1 MWLYAQP
8 WLPLITI
15 TLAAGPS
22 EQFYKDS
29 RREQAETLRL
39 RGRPREYSTIHEELA
54 PASPA
59 CSPRPRR
66 PAAATYRAVGPLS
79 DETPKAMR
87 PPCVAMHR
95 GFCFSG
101 LKRP

>member
-39 RGRPREYSTIHEELA
+39 RGRPRGSHD
-54 PASPA
+54 
-59 CSPRPRR
+59 PRR
-66 PAAATYRAVGPLS
+66 AGASFTCLLTAATSACGRYVSSRRTPVRRDTQS
-79 DETPKAMR
+79 DETPG
-87 PPCVAMHR
+87 VAMHR

>member
-39 RGRPREYSTIHEELA
+39 RGRP
-54 PASPA
+54 
-59 CSPRPRR
+59 
-66 PAAATYRAVGPLS
+66 
-79 DETPKAMR
+79 
-87 PPCVAMHR
+87 
-95 GFCFSG
+95 
-101 LKRP
+101 